1 MRIMEL
7 KKSEYIPVQYQGT
20 KSFGGN
26 QCWYPTEHYLSQDY
40 AIHKWGCGAVAI
52 ADLFLYLARAD
63 HARDTSATSL
73 ARASRLIYSYEDYT
87 LYLKFMQRRFTPI
100 LPYAGMNGF
109 MLAAAANHYAMK
121 YQIPIKASWKAF
133 LNDDQMIRAIRR
145 MISEDIPVIISI
157 GPNTPLFFKKE
168 GIHFYIKSNKE
179 DNTKL
184 EHYSIGARNVHAHYV
199 TVTGIVG
206 LKNKKM
212 LLKIASWG
220 REFYID
226 YQEWREYIAQF
237 GDRLTSSLLY
247 VEWRS

>member
-7 KKSEYIPVQYQGT
+7 KKKEYIPVQYQGQ
-20 KSFGGN
+20 KSYGGN
-26 QCWYPTEHYLSQDY
+26 QCWYPLDRYLSQDY

-52 ADLFLYLARAD
+52 ADFFLYLARAD
-63 HARDTSATSL
+63 QTKDTPATSL
-73 ARASRLIYSYEDYT
+73 ARPARMIYSYEDYT
-87 LYLKFMQRRFTPI
+87 LYLRFMQQRFTPI

-133 LNDDQMIRAIRR
+133 LDDEQMLRAIRK
-145 MISEDIPVIISI
+145 MIAADLPVIISI
-157 GPNTPLFFKKE
+157 GPNMPLFFRKE
-168 GIHFYIKSNKE
+168 GILFYMKNNKE
-179 DNTKL
+179 DNSKL
-184 EHYSIGARNVHAHYV
+184 EHYQIGARNVHAHYV

-206 LKNKKM
+206 LKNKKL
-212 LLKIASWG
+212 LLKISSWG

-226 YQEWREYIAQF
+226 YQEWREYVANK

-247 VEWRS
+247 VEWR